1 MNFFRI
7 TAGVVIF
14 SGATCWLALAGY
26 SQNALI
32 DPLMEVETFS
42 PSVADGASPKAIDDL
57 ERKFSKGPAIDD
69 IVNELE
75 ALEPAESAA
84 AAGGAW
90 DHLPPTSS
98 AAAVAELEK
107 SSAVSPQEIRKNLSG
122 TAHAP
127 ASAADKALDEE
138 EKVFGRKG
146 IEHIEPV
153 VLPKATTTPMVKAE
167 LEPLPVA
174 SAPLPSYVSRK
185 KAPPPPA
192 PALAVTPADR
202 MQDLQKR
209 LASLEQAA
217 QQEKVNS
224 YFNMGCVYRDARQF
238 EKAESAFL
246 KACALNPD
254 DPGVHYNLGVLYDDQ
269 FHNNAKA
276 REHYARFLDLA
287 PNDPDAPQVR
297 EWLASINESRMRF
310 KKQ

>member
-1 MNFFRI
+1 MKD
-7 TAGVVIF
+7 AG
-14 SGATCWLALAGY
+14 
-26 SQNALI
+26 
-32 DPLMEVETFS
+32 S
-42 PSVADGASPKAIDDL
+42 PEAMDDV
-57 ERKFSKGPAIDD
+57 ERKFSKGPAIED

-84 AAGGAW
+84 VADGGW
-90 DHLPPTSS
+90 EHLPPTSS
-98 AAAVAELEK
+98 HAAADELEK
-107 SSAVSPQEIRKNLSG
+107 TGAVSPQEIQKTLSG
-122 TAHAP
+122 TSPAP
-127 ASAADKALDEE
+127 PSSVDNALDNEE
-138 EKVFGRKG
+138 ALFGRKD

-153 VLPKATTTPMVKAE
+153 VLPKATTTPMVKTE

-174 SAPLPSYVSRK
+174 SAPLPTYVSRK
-185 KAPPPPA
+185 KASPPPA

-209 LASLEQAA
+209 LAGLEQAA

-224 YFNMGCVYRDARQF
+224 YFNMGCVYRDSRQF
-238 EKAESAFL
+238 QKAEAAFL

-269 FHNNAKA
+269 FHDNAKA
-276 REHYARFLDLA
+276 RVHYARFLDLA

-297 EWLASINESRMRF
+297 EWLTSINESRMRF